1 MKEAIKILER
11 EESMKQEMGEIK
23 DQFSR
28 ELIPVIES
36 TSSKEQKMLREK
48 KMDGK
53 QEKKL
58 PPKDSSL
65 YIETAL

>member
-11 EESMKQEMGEIK
+11 EESMRQEIGEIK

-36 TSSKEQKMLREK
+36 TSSKEQKILREK
-48 KMDGK
+48 NG
-53 QEKKL
+53 QETREETSKGQQ
-58 PPKDSSL
+58 SL
-65 YIETAL
+65 Y

>member
-1 MKEAIKILER
+1 
-11 EESMKQEMGEIK
+11 MKQEMGEIK